1 MEANT
6 GDQAVN
12 IFDNMVMDI
21 PAEGTSY
28 FPPKVCFSVVNTKPA
43 HMSNKPSFSQLA
55 STELSS

>member
-6 GDQAVN
+6 GDQAVK
-12 IFDNMVMDI
+12 IFDNVAMDTQ
-21 PAEGTSY
+21 ADETSY